1 LRLMLLRE
9 HGVPAAEQAAER
21 ASDETPGYRL
31 PLHKIVEEAISV
43 ARRVM
48 DHVRV
53 RPDMTD
59 HELAVFMGILTATG
73 RAGEF
78 DASKLEHVLSLND
91 LVDFLRGQ

>member
-1 LRLMLLRE
+1 VLLRE

-21 ASDETPGYRL
+21 ASDEGADHRL
-31 PLHKIVEEAISV
+31 PLHKVVEEAITV
-43 ARRVM
+43 ARHVM

-73 RAGEF
+73 RVGEF
-78 DASKLEHVLSLND
+78 DPGKLEHVLSLSD